1 MSCVLLVDEDT
12 RTLESWRL
20 ALCREGFDVLTA
32 GYGRRGL
39 ARARARTPDV
49 ILAELRLPDIS
60 GLELLCRLREEGLA
74 VPFFIVT
81 AWSTIRSAVEAMRLG
96 AVDYLEKPLLENDLI
111 HAVRRGLV
119 AGAQRRSEPGSA
131 EAGSLEAHAAARWA
145 SAVVAVI
152 DAPCD
157 PKTLAGWGRA
167 VHASAGTLKNWC
179 RTAGLSGKRS
189 LDFARLLRAVV
200 HGESEGWRPQDSL
213 NAADTRTLRRLLSL
227 GRSTRNPLTLP
238 EHVDDFL
245 GAQGFIEDPRALFEL
260 RRALQARHG

>member
-1 MSCVLLVDEDT
+1 MSCVLLIDGDA

-20 ALCREGFDVLTA
+20 VLCREGTHVLTA
-32 GYGRRGL
+32 GSGRRGL
-39 ARARARTPDV
+39 AMARQHAPDV
-49 ILAELRLPDIS
+49 VLAELSLPDIS
-60 GLELLCRLREEGLA
+60 GLELLCRLREEELA

-81 AWSTIRSAVEAMRLG
+81 ACGTIRTAVEAMRLG
-96 AVDYLEKPLLENDLI
+96 AIDYLEKPLFGNDLLQ
-111 HAVRRGLV
+111 AVRRGL
-119 AGAQRRSEPGSA
+119 AARPCRQAEPVPPGTSP
-131 EAGSLEAHAAARWA
+131 LEAHAAARWA
-145 SAVVAVI
+145 GAVVAVI
-152 DAPCD
+152 EAPCD

-189 LDFARLLRAVV
+189 LDFARMLRAVV